1 MKLNGISVSV
11 KPSEL
16 NETQFCLGISVVDL
30 EVKVTEMAEEHSQE
44 DKETN
49 GGKDTSTT
57 VDGAN
62 MGQGKMKKESA
73 GQEVQNRRQQ
83 EERKTKDERN
93 NNQAQ
98 SSSILLKSVPDAIKR
113 SPDGHM
119 KKQQSQNGT
128 HL

>member
-1 MKLNGISVSV
+1 MNGISVSV
-11 KPSEL
+11 YSEL

-30 EVKVTEMAEEHSQE
+30 EVKVTQMAEERSQE
-44 DKETN
+44 DKQTN
-49 GGKDTSTT
+49 VGKDTSTT

-62 MGQGKMKKESA
+62 MGQGNMKKESV
-73 GQEVQNRRQQ
+73 GQEVQNRRQH
-83 EERKTKDERN
+83 EERKTKDEGN

-98 SSSILLKSVPDAIKR
+98 SSSILLKSVPDAIKK

-119 KKQQSQNGT
+119 EKQQSQNGT